1 MASYNELIALID
13 AFIKRNGVQAI
24 TGQIL
29 NGVLKAM
36 VDQVGRGY
44 AIMGVAT
51 PSTNPGTPDAP
62 ESWFASTPGTYTNF
76 GGLEVADAEF
86 ALLSYT
92 PSGEVWTKTTL
103 TDGIQEVS
111 ASIDGNV
118 GTPEVTAEYINGGLI
133 FTFSNMKGQTGD
145 AAGFGTVNATVD
157 GNIGTPGV
165 SVNTSGPDTA
175 KNITFAFR
183 NLKGETGVTSVVATV
198 DNTSGT
204 PSCSVSLVGQEL
216 HLDFH
221 GLKGAQGDTGSSVD
235 YPFTIVNNLTTN
247 DATQALS
254 AAQGVVLQGELS
266 QLEAKVTDL
275 EKDVDGNE
283 FSLFNEGK
291 LSAKIVPGEYV
302 VRQTGAFT
310 PYSGWSRTD
319 FVNVR
324 LFASVKITMSV
335 ASNYNGFYDKDKNF
349 IGPFALSSGDN
360 ILVIPANVDYIVLSN
375 TDAGMQGVVIAINEY
390 SFAEMYKLRD
400 SLSASIGA
408 NGGVVSCGFPIDFV
422 KESYSISRD
431 NTITNSARLIKRIEL
446 VAGSTLY
453 VRVLA
458 GSGTQSVVIAE
469 IDASNN
475 PVKICVLD
483 QSAESKWYRYFAVSA
498 CRVQIQSMTTY
509 TDSCYFVVNEPV
521 KDNNLLALSAFFA
534 LDGNSVRCFR
544 NGDFAWGTYIN
555 NANTIASSSSM
566 TKTAPIPV
574 TKGQIICL
582 FAKSTGGAIPMIVST
597 NKASEDATSIYWHD
611 PAYINRQTS
620 FGWFFHKVEEDGFVI
635 LQSAKNNY
643 NLETIAY
650 IFDGERLGRLEDVIG
665 DKGIVSYNPYNVFD
679 NVVNQLKRPSISSYT
694 LQTPP
699 VLFGWISDIHGHEAN
714 TRRFLAWMSR
724 YSVDDLLNTG
734 DTASQNYSDGID
746 FWSRSG
752 AEKVLNV
759 VGNHDTSEGNIIAT
773 ATSKQVY
780 DMLIAPFVSHWGVIQ
795 PANASANGYNYY
807 YKDYDGKSLRLIVL
821 DAVYW
826 DDNEKDW
833 LIATLDSARQSGLS
847 AVIATH
853 YKPGNTSPIA
863 CSFNSLIGT
872 PSEGVLQNSS
882 AIQAVSDFI
891 AAGGDFVCW
900 LTGHT
905 HIDLIGTINGHQ
917 DQLVITLENG
927 GLNDSWNDSARVAG
941 TKSQDSFNLI
951 AFDVSAG
958 FVKVARVGDDY
969 DNALRHKVT
978 MCYDYRNRRIIYCS

>member
-1 MASYNELIALID
+1 MPTSNVRQLLD
-13 AFIKRNGVQAI
+13 NGVPVYPI
-24 TGQIL
+24 TDKSLVIGLQD
-29 NGVLKAM
+29 VPFESY
-36 VDQVGRGY
+36 V
-44 AIMGVAT
+44 VAWD
-51 PSTNPGTPDAP
+51 G
-62 ESWFASTPGTYTNF
+62 ASTPVVANIPAGVVVNYSGTDYT
-76 GGLEVADAEF
+76 GTLAAGSATAPYLYLVA
-86 ALLSYT
+86 
-92 PSGEVWTKTTL
+92 
-103 TDGIQEVS
+103 S
-111 ASIDGNV
+111 ASQQGEYDRYI
-118 GTPEVTAEYINGGLI
+118 VT
-133 FTFSNMKGQTGD
+133 
-145 AAGFGTVNATVD
+145 
-157 GNIGTPGV
+157 
-165 SVNTSGPDTA
+165 
-175 KNITFAFR
+175 
-183 NLKGETGVTSVVATV
+183 
-198 DNTSGT
+198 
-204 PSCSVSLVGQEL
+204 
-216 HLDFH
+216 H
-221 GLKGAQGDTGSSVD
+221 TGSTYSWTQLGSTAPVSPVIAD
-235 YPFTIVNNLTTN
+235 NLTTN
-247 DATQALS
+247 DASKALS
-254 AAQGVVLQGELS
+254 AKQGKILGEEVGE
-266 QLEAKVTDL
+266 LEAKVTDL

-302 VRQTGAFT
+302 VRQTGEFT
-310 PYSGWSRTD
+310 SYSGWSRTD

-400 SLSASIGA
+400 SLSASIWA
-408 NGGVVSCGFPIDFV
+408 NGGVVSCGFPIEFV

-431 NTITNSARLIKRIEL
+431 NTITNSARLIKRIDL

-555 NANTIASSSSM
+555 NGNTIASSSSM

-752 AEKVLNV
+752 AENVLNV

-872 PSEGVLQNSS
+872 PSEGVLQNPS